1 VGFALLGWWG
11 MGVAYV
17 GLMALA
23 TLAYNVAA
31 LVTEYAVTL
40 AAGL

>member
-1 VGFALLGWWG
+1 MQSKESSSLWVWLTF
-11 MGVAYV
+11 